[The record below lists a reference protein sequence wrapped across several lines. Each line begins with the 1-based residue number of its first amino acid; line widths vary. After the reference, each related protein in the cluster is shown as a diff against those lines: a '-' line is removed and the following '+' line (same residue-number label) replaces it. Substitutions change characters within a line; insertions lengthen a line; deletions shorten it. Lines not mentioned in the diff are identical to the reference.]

1 MLEKLARGNLL
12 RTMRQAAEVAARL
25 QKARA
30 PSYQAI
36 EQLDGGKPL
45 AQTY

>member
-12 RTMRQAAEVAARL
+12 RTMRQAEEVAARL

-30 PSYQAI
+30 PSYQTI

-45 AQTY
+45 PETY